1 MADCSSPLPV
11 AAARRLGTT
20 NPSSARACPHG
31 SNLVSVLWI
40 AIAGRQRAII
50 IISTRVTLPV
60 QSVFII
66 TFPTRFFNTGIYVA

>member
-31 SNLVSVLWI
+31 SNLVILLLQENI
-40 AIAGRQRAII
+40 TCYAIPPEVVEVWYKLFFHVAILGLFGHFWY
-50 IISTRVTLPV
+50 SD
-60 QSVFII
+60 S
-66 TFPTRFFNTGIYVA
+66 